1 MMSIVVVSL
10 IAATGVA
17 AQSGSR
23 MAEAEKMD
31 GGAAKGA
38 PRYVSYT
45 GCVEA
50 TAPGRFRLSR
60 AVLASQGMAGE
71 KMSTTLSLS
80 SDTVDLGKHVGRTVT
95 LGGFVAQ
102 QADSTAK
109 SSTGMDSM
117 AKGAMSQD
125 TMRTDLSAMTVKA
138 IRVVA
143 KSCPQG

>member
-1 MMSIVVVSL
+1 
-10 IAATGVA
+10 
-17 AQSGSR
+17 
-23 MAEAEKMD
+23 
-31 GGAAKGA
+31 
-38 PRYVSYT
+38 
-45 GCVEA
+45 
-50 TAPGRFRLSR
+50 
-60 AVLASQGMAGE
+60 MAGE
-71 KMSTTLSLS
+71 KMATTLSLS

-102 QADSTAK
+102 QADSMGKA
-109 SSTGMDSM
+109 STGMDSM